1 MAGRV
6 VLALAA
12 IVAAFAVTGA
22 GTHQPETA
30 GPENPA
36 AARAVA
42 VLTGLADGDLTTAL
56 PADFREVMGYE
67 PTAVTSAG
75 GARMYLKPAGDCS
88 SPFGPTTFDF
98 DLVCKQHDFGYDLL
112 RYAARTG
119 GELGPWARRAI
130 DTQLAVT
137 MDEQCAAVDRGPA
150 CHAVAWAGARGVEI
164 NSWRQGYGLPVS
176 EQGAPYVL
184 AIALIAGAVAG
195 PPIVSRLRA
204 RARQT
209 RPAAAMSTAA
219 AK

>member
-1 MAGRV
+1 VPDHRHSAQADGEEGDRERPRCPVPESAPHPRGSLAPGARTSGVHIDSAYGRRGALSSYHNGVLGRSRHTWEPLPRRLLGVTTGHGHVHSVLHRSAANRAARTGGRVAMAGRV

-30 GPENPA
+30 GPGTPA

-88 SPFGPTTFDF
+88 SPFGPTTF
-98 DLVCKQHDFGYDLL
+98 
-112 RYAARTG
+112 
-119 GELGPWARRAI
+119 
-130 DTQLAVT
+130 
-137 MDEQCAAVDRGPA
+137 
-150 CHAVAWAGARGVEI
+150 
-164 NSWRQGYGLPVS
+164 
-176 EQGAPYVL
+176 
-184 AIALIAGAVAG
+184 
-195 PPIVSRLRA
+195 
-204 RARQT
+204 
-209 RPAAAMSTAA
+209 
-219 AK
+219 